1 MILAILA
8 FPSRGQTQ
16 PFPQKP
22 DRAPGNVGSVPAFDA
37 ELELEKAIHRE
48 IVLGDPLGAVDEYR
62 AILARRETSNEVA
75 ARALLRLGRCQ
86 EVLGRRSEARASYSR
101 LIRDYGDQTPVV
113 SQARAQI
120 AGWEDLLPGPR
131 NLEFREG
138 ITGRVPP
145 GWIVPAL
152 PKDADSVA
160 ELRRSGCRGAGGC
173 AIVRVPPNAPSP
185 VANLMQSFDATAYRG
200 KTVRLRAWLKLE
212 PADSQDRAQMFLSV
226 DRANRQTG
234 FFDNMNDRPIR
245 STEWTRYE
253 IAGPVDRDA
262 TFINFG
268 VMSIGKGKVWVGE
281 VSFEIV
287 K

>member
-1 MILAILA
+1 MILAILIA
-8 FPSRGQTQ
+8 ASL
-16 PFPQKP
+16 
-22 DRAPGNVGSVPAFDA
+22 RADPAPAFDA
-37 ELELEKAIHRE
+37 ELELERATHRE
-48 IVLGDPLGAVDEYR
+48 IVVGDPLGAIEEYR
-62 AILARRETSNEVA
+62 VILAHREASNEVV

-86 EVLGRRSEARASYSR
+86 EQLGRRSEARDSYSR
-101 LIRDYGDQTPVV
+101 LIRDYGDQTPIV

-152 PKDADSVA
+152 PKDADSLA
-160 ELRRSGCRGAGGC
+160 ELRRMGCRTAAGC

-185 VANLMQSFDATAYRG
+185 VTNLMQSFGAAAYRG

-234 FFDNMNDRPIR
+234 FFDNMSDRPVR
-245 STEWTRYE
+245 SAEWARYE

-268 VMSIGKGKVWVGE
+268 VMSSARARSGSTTCPSK
-281 VSFEIV
+281 S
-287 K
+287 